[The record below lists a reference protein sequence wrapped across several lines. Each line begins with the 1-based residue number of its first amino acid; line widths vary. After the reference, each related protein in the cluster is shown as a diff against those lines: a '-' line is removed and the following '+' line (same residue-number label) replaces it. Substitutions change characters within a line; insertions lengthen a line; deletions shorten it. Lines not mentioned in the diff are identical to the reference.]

1 MIVVVTAVN
10 LLGGLTPF
18 TEAILEPTYLL
29 RLAVACP
36 ALLVI
41 LLVILLATYL
51 PALRR
56 HYQSI
61 AGRDGL
67 SGLYNRPMFDTL
79 TRRLRQQAQR
89 DGAALPTAV
98 VSSDSEA

>member
-1 MIVVVTAVN
+1 M
-10 LLGGLTPF
+10 
-18 TEAILEPTYLL
+18 L

-36 ALLVI
+36 A